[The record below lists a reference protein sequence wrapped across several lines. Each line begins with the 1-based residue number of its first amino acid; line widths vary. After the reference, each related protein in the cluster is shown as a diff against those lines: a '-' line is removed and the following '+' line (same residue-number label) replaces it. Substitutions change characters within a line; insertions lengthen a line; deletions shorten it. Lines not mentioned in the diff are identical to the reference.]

1 MTTRRNFLA
10 TLCWALVGVSLSI
23 LPYKIERS
31 GSAFDVVTQSAL
43 AKSGNNGN
51 GGGNGGGGNGN
62 GNGGGNGGGNGNG
75 GGGNGKSG
83 SSNSSSGKSS
93 GVSATTRGDDNSSL
107 EVLHVDGMSEEV
119 KRGRYIMKDAKGR
132 TIVNRRATFDD
143 VKRLQSFSP

>member
-23 LPYKIERS
+23 LPYKIEIS

-51 GGGNGGGGNGN
+51 GGGNGNGGNGGNGGGNGN
-62 GNGGGNGGGNGNG
+62 GGGGNG